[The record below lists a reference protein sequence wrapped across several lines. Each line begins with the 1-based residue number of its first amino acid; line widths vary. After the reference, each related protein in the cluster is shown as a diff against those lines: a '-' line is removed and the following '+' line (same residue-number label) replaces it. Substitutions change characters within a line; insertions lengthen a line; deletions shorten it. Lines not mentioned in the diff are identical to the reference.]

1 MFRIRSKSPLNSALV
16 RDVVA
21 LRGTSNRVL
30 FQNAE
35 GNINM
40 GVWFNDPDVEMDD
53 IYWYNLLAKEMN
65 NTKIKNPELISIDY
79 KLGAASCYVEM
90 HREGNNSPHFFKI

>member
-1 MFRIRSKSPLNSALV
+1 M
-16 RDVVA
+16 A
-21 LRGTSNRVL
+21 LRRTSNRVL

-35 GNINM
+35 YNINM

-53 IYWYNLLAKEMN
+53 IYWYNLLAKEIH
-65 NTKIKNPELISIDY
+65 NTKIKNPELISVDY

-90 HREGNNSPHFFKI
+90 HRNGNKRSFLDYLSLK

>member
-1 MFRIRSKSPLNSALV
+1 M

-65 NTKIKNPELISIDY
+65 NAKIRNPELISVDY

-90 HREGNNSPHFFKI
+90 HRNGNNSSHIF